1 MRTFTIIWF
10 GQLVSLIGTA
20 MTRFALLIWAYDQTG
35 SATAVALLG
44 FFSYAPYVLASP
56 VAGDWVDRLDRR
68 LVMIAADTG
77 AALMTITLLLL
88 YAAGALQV
96 WHLFAAQA
104 LSGVFDSFQFPAYT
118 AATTT
123 LLRREQYTRASGMRS
138 LADAGAQVLAPVL
151 AGLLL
156 ALIDIHGVMLIDVA
170 TFLIAVGTLAVVR
183 IPQPAPAP
191 DEEPGAGLRRRLARG
206 FRYIGQRPGL
216 LGLLL
221 VFLGINFF
229 AALTYFA
236 ILPTLVL
243 ARTGGDEVAVG
254 SVMAALGAG
263 GVVGGLVVSVWG
275 GPRRRIHG
283 VLAFAALSFLLG
295 DTLFAVGR
303 QTIVWVAGAFLAA
316 FFVPFILAADR
327 SIWQSKVPPGL
338 QGRVFAVQGMARNI
352 SMPLGFLLA
361 GPLADYIFEPA
372 MASGGALAPLFGPI
386 VGVGPGAGMGL
397 MFLGT
402 AAFGALMSLSG
413 YLFRPVRCVEDD
425 LPDHDAAPD
434 PDPVPTAAPP
444 RRPTPHRLILRTRF
458 PLPLGEG

>member
-10 GQLVSLIGTA
+10 GQFASLIGTA

-56 VAGDWVDRLDRR
+56 LAGDWVDRLDRR
-68 LVMIAADTG
+68 LVMVAADTG
-77 AALMTITLLLL
+77 AALMTLTLLLL
-88 YAAGALQV
+88 YAAGALQI

-104 LSGVFDSFQFPAYT
+104 FSGVFDAFQLPAYT

-123 LLRREQYTRASGMRS
+123 LLPRRQYARASGMRS
-138 LADAGAQVLAPVL
+138 LADAGAQVLAPIL

-156 ALIDIHGVMLIDVA
+156 ALVDIHGVMLIDVG
-170 TFLIAVGTLAVVR
+170 TFLVAMVTLALVR
-183 IPQPAPAP
+183 IPPPAPAP
-191 DEEPGAGLRRRLARG
+191 GDEPGAGFRRRLAFG

-243 ARTGGDEVAVG
+243 ARTGGDEIAVG
-254 SVMAALGAG
+254 TVMSALGAG
-263 GVVGGLVVSVWG
+263 GVAGGLVVSIWG

-295 DTLFAVGR
+295 DTLFALGR

-338 QGRVFAVQGMARNI
+338 QGRVFAVQGMARTVA
-352 SMPLGFLLA
+352 MPLGYLLA
-361 GPLADYIFEPA
+361 GPLADFVFEPA
-372 MASGGALAPLFGPI
+372 MSPGGALAPLFGPL
-386 VGVGPGAGMGL
+386 VGTGPGAGMAL

-402 AAFGALMSLSG
+402 AAAGVLMSLSG
-413 YLFRPVRCVEDD
+413 YLFRPIRHVEDD
-425 LPDHDAAPD
+425 LPDHDAAPA
-434 PDPVPTAAPP
+434 PDPAPA
-444 RRPTPHRLILRTRF
+444 PTPPTS
-458 PLPLGEG
+458 

>member
-1 MRTFTIIWF
+1 MRTFTVIWF

-56 VAGDWVDRLDRR
+56 IAGDWVDRFDRR
-68 LVMIAADTG
+68 LVMIAADSG
-77 AALMTITLLLL
+77 AALMTVTLLLL
-88 YAAGALQV
+88 YAAGLLQI

-104 LSGVFDSFQFPAYT
+104 LSGVFDAFQLPAYT

-123 LLRREQYTRASGMRS
+123 LLGREQYTRASGMRS
-138 LADAGAQVLAPVL
+138 LADAGAQILAPAL

-156 ALIDIHGVMLIDVA
+156 TLIDIHGVMLVDVV
-170 TFLIAVGTLAVVR
+170 TFLVAVGTLALIH
-183 IPQPAPAP
+183 IPPPAPAP
-191 DEEPGAGLRRRLARG
+191 DDEPGTGLRSRLALG

-263 GVVGGLVVSVWG
+263 GLVGGLVVSIWG

-295 DTLFAVGR
+295 DTLFALGR
-303 QTIVWVAGAFLAA
+303 QTIVWIAGAFLAA

-338 QGRVFAVQGMARNI
+338 QGRVFAVQGMGRNVT
-352 SMPLGFLLA
+352 MPLGFLLA
-361 GPLADYIFEPA
+361 GPLADLVFEPA
-372 MASGGALAPLFGPI
+372 MTDGGALAPLFGPL
-386 VGVGPGAGMGL
+386 VGTGPGAGMAL

-402 AAFGALMSLSG
+402 AAAGALMSLSG
-413 YLFRPVRCVEDD
+413 YLFRSVRCVEEEI
-425 LPDHDAAPD
+425 PDHDAAPA
-434 PDPVPTAAPP
+434 PDPAVN
-444 RRPTPHRLILRTRF
+444 
-458 PLPLGEG
+458 LPGS